1 MSNDDRGA
9 DGLKDDATLEFRP
22 RFDDKGLISA
32 IVIDDAS
39 GQVLM
44 LGHMNGE
51 ALALTRATGNVHFW
65 SRSRRALWM
74 KGESSGHVLQCRAI
88 LVDCDQDALLVRA
101 VPLGPTCHTNR
112 PSCFYRLLDD
122 DGLVPCD

>member
-9 DGLKDDATLEFRP
+9 DGLKTDATLEFRP

-32 IVIDDAS
+32 IVVDDAS

-44 LGHMNGE
+44 LGHMNAE
-51 ALALTRATGNVHFW
+51 ALSLTRSTGNVHFW
-65 SRSRRALWM
+65 SRSRGALWM
-74 KGESSGHVLQCRAI
+74 KGESSGHVLQLRSI

-101 VPLGPTCHTNR
+101 APLGPTCHTNR
-112 PSCFYRLLDD
+112 PSCFYRRLEA